1 MPLCPFATVR
11 LLTGRAAGPGIR
23 ATQIVVHTMEAT
35 LAATDTRF
43 RRPDAAGRSHFGVGH
58 DGTIVQWIDTAG
70 PAGVAHL
77 AAHRSDG
84 TGAVSVT
91 TEGYGTQTW
100 TAAQLDALVRL
111 HVWLMRTHPAV
122 GRRLCRSSTDPGLG
136 HHVLFGSP
144 GPWTP
149 HVSDC
154 PGPGRITQ
162 WRHVVIPRV
171 LAPFGVSTD
180 DMRTPDEA
188 AAAVIEEIVAP
199 VPAPS
204 AQPSETGTGGQPA
217 ARSASCAAPAEPAGP
232 SPAGAPEAPSRPA
245 ALPAAPPTK
254 QPAVPPTTRPA
265 LPAAPPGP
273 AASRTRHV
281 LKTVWSAVRD
291 FFLPDSAASRNT

>member
-11 LLTGRAAGPGIR
+11 LLTRRAGGPAIS

-58 DGTIVQWIDTAG
+58 DGMIVQWIDTAE
-70 PAGVAHL
+70 PADVAHL

-91 TEGYGTQTW
+91 TEGYGTQVW
-100 TAAQLDALVRL
+100 SAAQLDALVRL
-111 HVWLMRTHPAV
+111 HVWLMRTHPAI

-149 HVSDC
+149 HVSSC
-154 PGPGRITQ
+154 PGPERITQ
-162 WRHVVIPRV
+162 WRHLVIPRV

-180 DMRTPDEA
+180 DMRPPDEV
-188 AAAVIEEIVAP
+188 AAAVIEEILT
-199 VPAPS
+199 PAPS
-204 AQPSETGTGGQPA
+204 AQPSDTDVPQPTA
-217 ARSASCAAPAEPAGP
+217 EPSPKPARPAPAEPAGP
-232 SPAGAPEAPSRPA
+232 PRADAPEAPGR
-245 ALPAAPPTK
+245 PAAPPTTRS
-254 QPAVPPTTRPA
+254 TTRPVT
-265 LPAAPPGP
+265 PSPP
-273 AASRTRHV
+273 AASRDGLA
-281 LKTVWSAVRD
+281 LKTAWHAVRD
-291 FFLPDSAASRNT
+291 FFLPDSAADRKT